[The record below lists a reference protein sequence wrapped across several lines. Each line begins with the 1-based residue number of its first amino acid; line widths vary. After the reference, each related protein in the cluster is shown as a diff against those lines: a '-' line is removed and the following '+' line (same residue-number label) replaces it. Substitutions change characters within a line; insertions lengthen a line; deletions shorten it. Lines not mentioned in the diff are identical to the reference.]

1 MKFVQWQQIELL
13 WGAELNDKELRKR
26 CADVVAR
33 IDFPSPFSIN
43 ALVDSVERRRGRQ
56 ISLVPVALPVHPG
69 SPCGLWVATD
79 DIDYVLYL
87 QETSR
92 AHQEHIVMH
101 ELGHML
107 LGHGSTEADQ
117 AEATR
122 LLMPTLDPRFVQAVL
137 ARSVYTSQEERAA
150 ELVAS
155 LLPLRAGREAAQA
168 RQEPV
173 SPGMANLVRHIGAAL
188 ERNSSRRT

>member
-1 MKFVQWQQIELL
+1 M
-13 WGAELNDKELRKR
+13 NDKELRKR
-26 CADVVAR
+26 CVDVVAQ
-33 IDFPSPFSIN
+33 IEFPSPFSIN
-43 ALVDSVERRRGRQ
+43 TLVDSVERRRGRQ
-56 ISLVPVALPVHPG
+56 ISLVPMPLAVRPE

-79 DIDYVLYL
+79 DVDYVLYT
-87 QETSR
+87 EATST
-92 AHQEHIVMH
+92 AHREHIVMH

-107 LGHGSTEADQ
+107 LEHGSTEADQ
-117 AEATR
+117 AEVAR

-155 LLPLRAGREAAQA
+155 LIPLRAGRAAPQA

-173 SPGMANLVRHIGAAL
+173 SPGMANLVQHIGAAL